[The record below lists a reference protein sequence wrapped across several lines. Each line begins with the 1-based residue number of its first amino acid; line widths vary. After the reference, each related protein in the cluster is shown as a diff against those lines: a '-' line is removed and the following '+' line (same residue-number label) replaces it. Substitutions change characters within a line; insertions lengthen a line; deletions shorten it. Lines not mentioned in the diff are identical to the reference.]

1 MKIPLKAI
9 TVVYTQT
16 RTFTPT
22 TEMFEDWDVQPTQE
36 EFEVVMRGE
45 FYDMIYEEMSGKG
58 NPRDYTHVEQLAT
71 VEIEYEP
78 FEIVEFKFIV
88 VFSTVGVYDIVV
100 IDIVLIVLSDGLI
113 EFA

>member
-1 MKIPLKAI
+1 MPYNSLIHKRTGMKIPLKAI
-9 TVVYTQT
+9 TVVYTRT

-22 TEMFEDWDVQPTQE
+22 TEMFQDWDVEPTQE
-36 EFEVVMRGE
+36 EFERVMRDE

-78 FEIVEFKFIV
+78 FEIVEFDSSIFDED
-88 VFSTVGVYDIVV
+88 T
-100 IDIVLIVLSDGLI
+100 
-113 EFA
+113 